1 MRDKA
6 DAVIE
11 MLIAAVLLGVV
22 AFLAASLILSLMV

>member
-11 MLIAAVLLGVV
+11 MLIATVLLGVV